1 MIQIWLESR
10 QVADKNVASA
20 QSSQSCQ
27 RGENL
32 NYPLQLCRVFLNIIF
47 IFIRFVTFWKSYTID
62 VLSRTTYNCFLIFF
76 FLLLSLRLTGVETLE
91 SVSQNFKRRFHFL
104 FLVSI
109 AVGKLTA
116 RWNWVDEAWNLVS
129 LIANNFSLGTIIFN
143 FKIIL
148 KRKHFS

>member
-1 MIQIWLESR
+1 MSEAMIQIWLESR
-10 QVADKNVASA
+10 QVADKNVASV
-20 QSSQSCQ
+20 QSSQLCQ
-27 RGENL
+27 RLRGENL

-104 FLVSI
+104 FLVSV
-109 AVGKLTA
+109 AVDKLTA
-116 RWNWVDEAWNLVS
+116 GETGWARL
-129 LIANNFSLGTIIFN
+129 
-143 FKIIL
+143 KI
-148 KRKHFS
+148 